1 MWLFSWV
8 WELLGSLGLA
18 HKDAKILFLG
28 LDNAGKTSLLY
39 RLKHDRMATH
49 DPTQF
54 PTMQELTIGAVR
66 FRAFDLGPQQPLAP
80 PPTAGRRRPTV
91 DYRPVIDRP
100 IPRHRHSSEY
110 SYKRQET
117 QTML

>member
-1 MWLFSWV
+1 MLQPAPRTLHAS
-8 WELLGSLGLA
+8 SDAYARNAGLA
-18 HKDAKILFLG
+18 NKNAKILFLG

-66 FRAFDLGPQQPLAP
+66 FRAFDLGPQP
-80 PPTAGRRRPTV
+80 PPLPLPGP
-91 DYRPVIDRP
+91 
-100 IPRHRHSSEY
+100 
-110 SYKRQET
+110 
-117 QTML
+117 M

>member
-66 FRAFDLGPQQPLAP
+66 FRAFDLGPQPPLAP
-80 PPTAGRRRPTV
+80 PPAAVNHAPQRRRLG
-91 DYRPVIDRP
+91 
-100 IPRHRHSSEY
+100 
-110 SYKRQET
+110 Q
-117 QTML
+117 L

>member
-1 MWLFSWV
+1 MFLIDWLYST
-8 WELLGSLGLA
+8 LGYLGLY
-18 HKDAKILFLG
+18 HKSAKILFLG

-66 FRAFDLGPQQPLAP
+66 FRAFDLGPWKPLVP
-80 PPTAGRRRPTV
+80 PPAAVFHAP
-91 DYRPVIDRP
+91 
-100 IPRHRHSSEY
+100 
-110 SYKRQET
+110 
-117 QTML
+117 